1 MKNAKRILSILMACA
16 MLMMVMPMAVAAEG
30 TQDNPINAND
40 KWFGNGVNTYLLN
53 PTIAEGTTD
62 GVWYTFS
69 PEQDGILVLEHKY
82 KNVDYDITIDWYGLP
97 YTGSCVDGVTQ
108 NSPIMT
114 LPVSVGDP
122 ITVHIAT
129 KDGAAGT
136 VYANMKIVTGTVDD
150 PVKVKSADF
159 VAYVGAGQTVYF
171 QDDTLN
177 ADYAAKGVELQC
189 CDTVFYNVSVNS
201 TSGAVTETA
210 VTDSDGDGYIE
221 TTLGGS
227 LGGSGVP
234 PVKPMWAIQCNNDA
248 SMGLQYTMDLVDSA
262 HECNW
267 DDDADADCNTCG
279 ASREVAQEC
288 QHVYDHAFD
297 AACNLCG
304 EAREVAMPLE
314 IVGNSVSADV
324 NGLAWL
330 VEAKVD
336 GITLN
341 GTTANYDNA
350 TLDGCKLITMG
361 AVVSNNYAELS
372 YVPNLDG
379 VDGVRTIDVQA
390 KYIYDT
396 NEEAGTV
403 TYAIR
408 LINIPNECKDHRVD
422 ILTYVIYE
430 DADGVQHTLYC
441 NSANNTYNQFT

>member
-1 MKNAKRILSILMACA
+1 M
-16 MLMMVMPMAVAAEG
+16 
-30 TQDNPINAND
+30 
-40 KWFGNGVNTYLLN
+40 
-53 PTIAEGTTD
+53 
-62 GVWYTFS
+62 
-69 PEQDGILVLEHKY
+69 
-82 KNVDYDITIDWYGLP
+82 
-97 YTGSCVDGVTQ
+97 
-108 NSPIMT
+108 
-114 LPVSVGDP
+114 
-122 ITVHIAT
+122 
-129 KDGAAGT
+129 
-136 VYANMKIVTGTVDD
+136 
-150 PVKVKSADF
+150 
-159 VAYVGAGQTVYF
+159 
-171 QDDTLN
+171 
-177 ADYAAKGVELQC
+177 
-189 CDTVFYNVSVNS
+189 
-201 TSGAVTETA
+201 
-210 VTDSDGDGYIE
+210 
-221 TTLGGS
+221 
-227 LGGSGVP
+227 
-234 PVKPMWAIQCNNDA
+234 
-248 SMGLQYTMDLVDSA
+248 
-262 HECNW
+262 
-267 DDDADADCNTCG
+267 
-279 ASREVAQEC
+279 
-288 QHVYDHAFD
+288 YDHAFD

-361 AVVSNNYAELS
+361 AVVSNNYTELG

-408 LINIPNECKDHRVD
+408 LINIPKECKDHRVD